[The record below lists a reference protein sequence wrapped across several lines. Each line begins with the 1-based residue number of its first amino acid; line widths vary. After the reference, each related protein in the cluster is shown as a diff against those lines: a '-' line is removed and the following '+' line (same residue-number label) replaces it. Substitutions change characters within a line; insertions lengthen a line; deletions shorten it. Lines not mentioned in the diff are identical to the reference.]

1 MNLPTLSDMMK
12 QAGDQHTCW
21 SFVTYYRG
29 VYQHSP
35 RTFDTIEEAL
45 RAVVTKLQQ
54 HALDHEYPMCSLIRL
69 EQHAKDNQHDQGSAD
84 RQ

>member
-1 MNLPTLSDMMK
+1 MK

-54 HALDHEYPMCSLIRL
+54 HALDHEFPMVSIIRL
-69 EQHAKDNQHDQGSAD
+69 EQHAKDNQHE
-84 RQ
+84 